1 MKKRFISKLL
11 MAALVVVT
19 MGVFSSCKDYDDDI
33 NANTALINQ
42 LQTQVDAL
50 KTAAAKAQA
59 DATQALENAAK
70 AQATA
75 DAAKKA
81 AEDAQKAADAAQ
93 ATGDEALAKAKQGIA
108 DAATAQARADEAYA
122 LAEQAKAAAAD
133 AKREAL
139 EKIAE
144 EVEKLDKKIA
154 QKVDQSVFDEAIAK
168 LATKEALQN
177 AIDRFDKELADQVK
191 AVNGRIDSLDKA
203 LSAAIA
209 KKVDQSEYDAAIA
222 GINEAIKGLQGK
234 DEELAKLIQA
244 NADAIKVNSDSIT
257 SFAKYIK
264 AFETQINANKA
275 AIAALDA
282 WIGEKY
288 NSLDDFEKTITAAY
302 ETFVTAITEPMQER
316 LDSVVGAVATNTLNI
331 EKLQGDMVTVQ
342 GDITNIINNLIPNLK
357 ETLEKQINGKAD
369 TATVS
374 LLGKNVAKN
383 AKDIKDLFDYLQF
396 VDGKSGVIEGI
407 LSQLDELNK
416 LDIDK
421 RLKALEAFKASVEKK
436 LPGMSDSIFQN
447 DKKIKELIEADKQ
460 INARIDGLVQDIQT
474 IVTFTNKNITS
485 LVTKPDVWT
494 YGFPTIEATI
504 IEAQPTYKFTGNDKL
519 GKLVSQYTEDAEFI
533 GGANN
538 PTLSGYSFELTAK
551 YWVNPSCV
559 TKDFLKDNYDYW
571 FDEIATKNY
580 ITRGNEDTDTAGF
593 KYVRFESYKDSILTV
608 KFKFNKGENVNNAN
622 TKYKQ
627 EVLND
632 EDGELHWL
640 SDPEY
645 GLPAFQTNPDYAWV
659 TTIALQATRKNV
671 DAENTLKYDDKRVV
685 TSDYAIVYP
694 TYLQDLLLGNSKYEG
709 EHGDEGNHEWHL
721 NTTYRGAAADD
732 ADGLYSFEIVRD
744 ELETIDFNDYIDV
757 HYNDCDGVWD
767 NEKAQ
772 ELGFTFKYTLLT
784 NTDVW
789 NLNGSEISVKEGQN
803 VAANTAEDKAAIV
816 RVELIADGKTYA
828 YGYVTVKLNNTSLDL
843 DLELD
848 LTLKCEYDEQGN
860 PLPFTASYSWAELI
874 SKIKTGLGVEEIDW
888 TLCDFVM
895 AETPAEAP
903 TAPNAGPY
911 KKFKEKTSETESP
924 RKGTIKHE
932 GENLVWQ
939 FTNAEI
945 KNQFYKDGKPLTE
958 DELAKKYKDNNKFG
972 YYVYLRINPSD
983 KGVGQGFA
991 QINIKVSITS
1001 ITYPEGESMKDDRI
1015 YKYWFKKYTTL
1026 IQTDP
1031 ELREEMHANVE
1042 TVGQPGNTQNP
1053 LTMLNTTVADDEFV
1067 IRVTDGFY
1075 NKLHDVKNAFVI
1087 EPANGF
1093 EFSDD
1098 KDKNFLYASLYFDA
1112 NKYYVYKA
1120 ADNGKNINDVTLTDE
1135 QKANTFATGASG
1147 AKYLLFLMNANSKYL
1162 MAIKEDDSHNIIIS
1176 LANAQNV
1183 VELGS
1188 DYNRE
1193 ASFFGRQDP
1202 THDYAR
1208 DLLNHSAHLE
1218 LAAGETFTTHMLLD
1232 NKEYCLP
1239 LAITGNQFD
1248 IRWLRPITG
1257 RLNQDKEVIDAVD
1270 NGATIELGT
1279 LVTFEDWRYS
1289 ETSEDYEFW
1298 VKEKKNGG
1306 YTSKNFNYFNY
1317 YGVKSINPNLD
1328 LATTDLNGDWDL
1340 LSHFD
1345 GVSFQYIPYEAAEGE
1360 EILPYADEADFVR
1373 KMGYILYQNIGFG
1386 VAEFKV
1392 TLPVTIEY
1400 DWGYTAAVDITVT
1413 IRKTEGQPNHIRR
1426 N

>member
-70 AQATA
+70 AHEAANAAQKTA
-75 DAAKKA
+75 DAAAAAAKA
-81 AEDAQKAADAAQ
+81 AQE
-93 ATGDEALAKAKQGIA
+93 TGDEALAKAKQGIA

-122 LAEQAKAAAAD
+122 LAEEAKAAAAA
-133 AKREAL
+133 AKKEAL
-139 EKIAE
+139 DKIAE

-177 AIDRFDKELADQVK
+177 AIDRFDQELANQIK

-234 DEELAKLIQA
+234 DEELAKLIQN

-275 AIAALDA
+275 AIDVLDA

-288 NSLDDFEKTITAAY
+288 NSLDDFEKTVTAAY
-302 ETFVTAITEPMQER
+302 ETFVTAITTPMQER
-316 LDSVVGAVATNTLNI
+316 LDSVVAAVAKNTLDI
-331 EKLQGDMVTVQ
+331 KGLQDDMAIVR
-342 GDITNIINNLIPNLK
+342 DSIAIIANDLIPSLQ

-396 VDGKSGVIEGI
+396 VDGKSGVIEKI
-407 LSQLDELNK
+407 LTDIQALNDLK
-416 LDIDK
+416 IDD
-421 RLKALEAFKASVEKK
+421 RLKALEAYKEKVQQR
-436 LPGMSDSIFQN
+436 LPGMSDSIFN
-447 DKKIKELIEADKQ
+447 NAEKIKDLIEADRQ

-474 IVTFTNKNITS
+474 IITFTNKNITS

-504 IEAQPTYKFTGNDKL
+504 IEAQPTYTFNEDKNNL
-519 GKLVSQYTEDAEFI
+519 GKLVSQYSETAEFI

-571 FDEIATKNY
+571 FDEIATTNY

-593 KYVRFESYKDSILTV
+593 KYVRFDSYKDNILTV

-671 DAENTLKYDDKRVV
+671 EAENTLKFDDNRVV

-694 TYLQDLLLGNSKYEG
+694 TYLQNLLLGNSKYEG
-709 EHGDEGNHEWHL
+709 EHGEEGNIEWHL
-721 NTTYRGAAADD
+721 NTTYRGAVADN
-732 ADGLYSFEIVRD
+732 ADGEYSFEINRD
-744 ELETIDFNDYIDV
+744 DEDKTVDFNEYIDV
-757 HYNDCDGVWD
+757 HYNGCEGVWD

-772 ELGFTFKYTLLT
+772 ELGFTFQYTLLT
-784 NTDVW
+784 NADVW
-789 NLNGSEISVKEGQN
+789 NLDGSVISVKEGAD

-828 YGYVTVKLNNTSLDL
+828 YGYITVKLNNTTL
-843 DLELD
+843 DLEVETE
-848 LTLKCEYDEQGN
+848 LTLNCEYDEQGN
-860 PLPFTASYSWAELI
+860 VQPFTASYKWDDLI
-874 SKIKTGLGVEEIDW
+874 GKIKAGLGVEEIDW
-888 TLCDFVM
+888 TLCDFVI
-895 AETPAEAP
+895 EEGAEA
-903 TAPNAGPY
+903 TAAPNAGPY
-911 KKFKEKTSETESP
+911 KKFKDNKSDSNSP

-932 GENLVWQ
+932 GNNLVWQ
-939 FTNAEI
+939 FSETEV
-945 KNQFYKDGKPLTE
+945 KSQFYANGKALTA
-958 DELAKKYKDNNKFG
+958 DELAKKYKNGKDEDGNNIFG
-972 YYVYLRINPSD
+972 YYAYIRINPSD
-983 KGVGQGFA
+983 DKGVAQGFA
-991 QINIKVSITS
+991 QINIKVTITKV
-1001 ITYPEGESMKDDRI
+1001 TYASGSFTKKGEKDGFNRILANWFKMFSNQKSENPEERYEIHVNDEAIGELNADNEIKYNIAAAFVTNKFLFWYDEGFGPEGDDPVEADVFFNADRYFI
-1015 YKYWFKKYTTL
+1015 YKGTNGTEWKADADY
-1026 IQTDP
+1026 I
-1031 ELREEMHANVE
+1031 
-1042 TVGQPGNTQNP
+1042 
-1053 LTMLNTTVADDEFV
+1053 LN
-1067 IRVTDGFY
+1067 
-1075 NKLHDVKNAFVI
+1075 
-1087 EPANGF
+1087 
-1093 EFSDD
+1093 
-1098 KDKNFLYASLYFDA
+1098 
-1112 NKYYVYKA
+1112 
-1120 ADNGKNINDVTLTDE
+1120 
-1135 QKANTFATGASG
+1135 GASG
-1147 AKYLLFLMNANSKYL
+1147 SKYVMYL
-1162 MAIKEDDSHNIIIS
+1162 IYDADGRYVNLYAAKITDGVADFTDAANNVVAKLSDSHNKVVTFQ
-1176 LANAQNV
+1176 ATENAK
-1183 VELGS
+1183 
-1188 DYNRE
+1188 
-1193 ASFFGRQDP
+1193 
-1202 THDYAR
+1202 
-1208 DLLNHSAHLE
+1208 DLLNHARHDQLGE
-1218 LAAGETFTTHMLLD
+1218 NETFTTHMIMHVTD
-1232 NKEYCLP
+1232 FCLP
-1239 LAITGNQFD
+1239 LDEKGANTFD
-1248 IRWLRPITG
+1248 IRYLRPISANVTG
-1257 RLNQDKEVIDAVD
+1257 GKSVFDAAN
-1270 NGATIELGT
+1270 NGNKIWVAD
-1279 LVTFEDWRYS
+1279 LVSFIDWRNHPFTASTAIVDVQGGTGTTKKY
-1289 ETSEDYEFW
+1289 TGYEYL
-1298 VKEKKNGG
+1298 E
-1306 YTSKNFNYFNY
+1306 Y
-1317 YGVKSINPNLD
+1317 YGVTTIKADFDQARSTVHGGTLADIMNEEGKIVNPEAWPTIKSITELITFEPDANAEAINNGGTAD
-1328 LATTDLNGDWDL
+1328 ANAAWSADKLA
-1340 LSHFD
+1340 
-1345 GVSFQYIPYEAAEGE
+1345 EAWSEAIGNVIGTE
-1360 EILPYADEADFVR
+1360 EIKKALLTAG
-1373 KMGYILYQNIGFG
+1373 KFG
-1386 VAEFKV
+1386 E
-1392 TLPVTIEY
+1392 
-1400 DWGYTAAVDITVT
+1400 
-1413 IRKTEGQPNHIRR
+1413 
-1426 N
+1426 